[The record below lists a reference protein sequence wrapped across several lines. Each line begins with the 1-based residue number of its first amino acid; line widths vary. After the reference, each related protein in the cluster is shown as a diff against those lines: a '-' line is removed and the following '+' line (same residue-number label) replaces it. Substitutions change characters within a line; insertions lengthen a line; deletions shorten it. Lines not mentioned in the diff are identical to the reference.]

1 MKKLALIALGLIT
14 TSGILASCGGKDQA
28 AKPAEPAPAPVQATA
43 PANEPPLTVERSARA
58 RVTAKV
64 TAIDYATREVTLQ
77 DSSGHAETIVAGP
90 HVQRLNEVQVGDEVA
105 ADYVVSL
112 VGELRPPTSEESAN
126 PITAVEIS
134 GRSPQGS
141 DPAAGAARGVRIVT
155 TVEAVDLGNMVV
167 TLKGPMGDTV
177 KVRARKLE
185 NIKKL
190 HVGDTIVIT
199 YAHAM
204 AISLVK
210 ASN

>member
-1 MKKLALIALGLIT
+1 MKTLALIALGLVAAT
-14 TSGILASCGGKDQA
+14 GVLASCAGKDQA
-28 AKPAEPAPAPVQATA
+28 AKPPEPAPAPVQATA
-43 PANEPPLTVERSARA
+43 PAAEPPLTVERSAKA

-64 TAIDYATREVTLQ
+64 TAINYATREVTLQ
-77 DSSGHAETIVAGP
+77 DSWGHTETIIAGP
-90 HVQRLNEVQVGDEVA
+90 HVQRLNEVQVGDNVA

-112 VGELRPPTSEESAN
+112 VAELRPPTSEESAN
-126 PITAVEIS
+126 PITTVEVS
-134 GRSPQGS
+134 GRSPKGS

-155 TVEAVDLGNMVV
+155 TVQAVDLGNMLV

-177 KVRARKLE
+177 NVRARKLE

-190 HVGDTIVIT
+190 HVGDTLVIT
-199 YAHAM
+199 YVDAM